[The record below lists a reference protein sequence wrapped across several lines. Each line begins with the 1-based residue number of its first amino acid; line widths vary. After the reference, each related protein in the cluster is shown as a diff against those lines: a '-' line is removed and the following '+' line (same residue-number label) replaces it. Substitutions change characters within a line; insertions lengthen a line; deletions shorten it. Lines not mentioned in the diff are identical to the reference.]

1 MNSNN
6 TTKSFTSYIKPIING
21 AYYDRKTMTGGFK
34 GGMIENTSD
43 NVVIHIDNHSMLK
56 SGIRAIV
63 IDRV

>member
-6 TTKSFTSYIKPIING
+6 TSKSFTCYIKRIING
-21 AYYDRKTMTGGFK
+21 AYYERKTMTGRFK
-34 GGMIENTSD
+34 GGMIESPNN